1 MMKKTKIVC
10 TMGPGTD
17 GDGIL
22 EQLLNAGMNVGRCNF
37 SHGDHEEQLCRITKL
52 RAASQKVG
60 KPVALLLDTKG
71 PEMRLGKFKGGKT
84 FLTKNSTFIITA
96 DEVEG
101 TNERAS
107 VNHKLLP
114 QEVQT
119 GNMILLSDGL
129 ISLRVEAIKGND
141 IITTVMNSGAIS
153 SGKRVAV
160 PGVSV
165 NLPFLSEKDKA
176 DILFGIKNEM
186 DFIAASFVQRAED
199 VLAIRNLLIE
209 NNYEMGI
216 IAKIENAE
224 GVKNMDEILKVSD
237 GIMVARG
244 DLGVEI
250 PAEDVP
256 LVQKTII
263 KKCNVAGKIAITA
276 TQMLESMVENPRP
289 TRAETS
295 DVANAIMDGTDAI
308 MLSGETASGKYPV
321 EAVKMMAKIAEKT
334 EKSLKYNQL
343 FLQKGLVEHSNLTNA
358 MGHASVRLAQSLGA
372 KAIVTASNSGSTG
385 RLISKY
391 RPSMP
396 IILVTPS
403 EKTLRK
409 MQLYWGVHPILRESY
424 NDSDTLINNVID
436 KAMKYGDF
444 ISGDVLVVA
453 SGLNDTIGSTNM
465 LKVHVIK

>member
-1 MMKKTKIVC
+1 
-10 TMGPGTD
+10 
-17 GDGIL
+17 
-22 EQLLNAGMNVGRCNF
+22 
-37 SHGDHEEQLCRITKL
+37 
-52 RAASQKVG
+52 
-60 KPVALLLDTKG
+60 
-71 PEMRLGKFKGGKT
+71 
-84 FLTKNSTFIITA
+84 
-96 DEVEG
+96 
-101 TNERAS
+101 
-107 VNHKLLP
+107 
-114 QEVQT
+114 
-119 GNMILLSDGL
+119 
-129 ISLRVEAIKGND
+129 
-141 IITTVMNSGAIS
+141 
-153 SGKRVAV
+153 
-160 PGVSV
+160 
-165 NLPFLSEKDKA
+165 
-176 DILFGIKNEM
+176 
-186 DFIAASFVQRAED
+186 
-199 VLAIRNLLIE
+199 
-209 NNYEMGI
+209 MGI

>member
-1 MMKKTKIVC
+1 
-10 TMGPGTD
+10 MGPGTD

-263 KKCNVAGKIAITA
+263 KKCNVAGKKIG
-276 TQMLESMVENPRP
+276 
-289 TRAETS
+289 RA
-295 DVANAIMDGTDAI
+295 
-308 MLSGETASGKYPV
+308 
-321 EAVKMMAKIAEKT
+321 
-334 EKSLKYNQL
+334 
-343 FLQKGLVEHSNLTNA
+343 
-358 MGHASVRLAQSLGA
+358 
-372 KAIVTASNSGSTG
+372 
-385 RLISKY
+385 
-391 RPSMP
+391 
-396 IILVTPS
+396 
-403 EKTLRK
+403 
-409 MQLYWGVHPILRESY
+409 
-424 NDSDTLINNVID
+424 
-436 KAMKYGDF
+436 
-444 ISGDVLVVA
+444 
-453 SGLNDTIGSTNM
+453 
-465 LKVHVIK
+465 HV